1 MAKKVEHPV
10 RPQVE
15 VIPIPFVRQ
24 KGHGTLLGAYRCM
37 FCSRVELSERKI
49 IIHLH
54 VEHGIR
60 KCTSQQN
67 AAFIKDI

>member
-1 MAKKVEHPV
+1 MAKKMEHPV
-10 RPQVE
+10 RSQIE

-60 KCTSQQN
+60 KHPCSQDAQ
-67 AAFIKDI
+67 FIKDI